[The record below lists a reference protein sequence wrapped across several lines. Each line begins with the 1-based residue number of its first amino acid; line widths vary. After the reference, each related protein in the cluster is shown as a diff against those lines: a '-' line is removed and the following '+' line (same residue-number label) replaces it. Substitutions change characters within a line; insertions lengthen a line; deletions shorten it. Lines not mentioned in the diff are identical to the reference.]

1 MSDIVY
7 PIECFNDQQL
17 EATENRIF
25 DWLATGICVHF
36 LYHDHQL
43 SCTHEGFYRVT
54 TGLHP
59 SMRFIFINPALEMD
73 VNVFLQ
79 YLPLPILHKME
90 MKTVTGQL
98 RLETGVAL
106 FVVIFS

>member
-25 DWLATGICVHF
+25 DWLATGIRVHF

-43 SCTHEGFYRVT
+43 SCTQEGFYKGA

-59 SMRFIFINPALEMD
+59 SMRFIFITPALEMD
-73 VNVFLQ
+73 VNALVAVFNLNYPPQ
-79 YLPLPILHKME
+79 DGDEYADRPTSVGDRRCPLCGHI
-90 MKTVTGQL
+90 
-98 RLETGVAL
+98 
-106 FVVIFS
+106 